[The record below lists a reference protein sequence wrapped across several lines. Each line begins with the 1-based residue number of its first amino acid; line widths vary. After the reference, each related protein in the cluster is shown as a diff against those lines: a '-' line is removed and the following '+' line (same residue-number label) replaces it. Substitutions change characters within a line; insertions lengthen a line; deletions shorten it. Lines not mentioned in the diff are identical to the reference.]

1 MGYGKLQKGWH
12 RFQIVENQEVFIKGK
27 DNTWTLQHIKFKYK
41 ENIKSITLYD
51 TKFWYN
57 FEFFLNS
64 DTGYEFAN
72 RFNSVKSNCSIM
84 FTS

>member
-1 MGYGKLQKGWH
+1 MIPS
-12 RFQIVENQEVFIKGK
+12 F
-27 DNTWTLQHIKFKYK
+27 
-41 ENIKSITLYD
+41 D
-51 TKFWYN
+51 TILN
-57 FEFFLNS
+57 FFLNP